1 MGVQVTARQL
11 HLFKSRR
18 QRGTLPPAP
27 SEYQLHCAVVDT
39 VKRWIIPG
47 WIFTRIA
54 SGEKR
59 DPVTAARLKRM
70 EVTAGFP
77 DLAFF
82 DPHGEVCFIEAAT
95 SLATGI
101 AEIGSAAAAN
111 IAAARGARRRR
122 SAPNR
127 SLRAARQ
134 RDWKRSCRR
143 SASAYQ
149 RCSRQS
155 QPTTASAPR
164 PAASDAS
171 EATRRYGTWLPLVR
185 NQILF

>member
-1 MGVQVTARQL
+1 MAVQVTARHRLSWPERSAAQQL
-11 HLFKSRR
+11 
-18 QRGTLPPAP
+18 Q
-27 SEYQLHCAVVDT
+27 
-39 VKRWIIPG
+39 
-47 WIFTRIA
+47 
-54 SGEKR
+54 
-59 DPVTAARLKRM
+59 AA
-70 EVTAGFP
+70 A
-77 DLAFF
+77 
-82 DPHGEVCFIEAAT
+82 

-111 IAAARGARRRR
+111 IAAARGARRRG

-143 SASAYQ
+143 SAAAYQ

-155 QPTTASAPR
+155 QPTSESAPR

-171 EATRRYGTWLPLVR
+171 EATRRYGTWLLTRRQQNTVLSKRLPSK
-185 NQILF
+185 